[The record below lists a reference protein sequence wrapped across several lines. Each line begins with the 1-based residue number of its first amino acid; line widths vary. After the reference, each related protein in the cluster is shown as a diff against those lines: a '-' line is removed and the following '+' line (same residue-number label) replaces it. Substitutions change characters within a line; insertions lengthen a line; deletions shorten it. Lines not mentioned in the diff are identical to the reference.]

1 MVQFAKDRQTNY
13 PGPLKQTARPSVRMR
28 QYESFVNDV
37 GPGEAGKLTPEG
49 DETTRSLAMR
59 VSRAAKRVGRTAN
72 TWTRD
77 DAVYF
82 TVS

>member
-1 MVQFAKDRQTNY
+1 MVQFAKDRTVNY

-28 QYESFVNDV
+28 QYEDFVNAV
-37 GPGEAGKLTPEG
+37 GPDEAGRLVPEEG
-49 DETTRSLAMR
+49 ETTRNLAMR
-59 VSRAAKRVGRTAN
+59 VSRAASRVGKTAN

-77 DAVYF
+77 GVVYF